1 MAQIRTAFGR
11 TTARWC
17 GDRVAGPGAYDV
29 EWTLEEA
36 VTWGRNARPAS
47 GTGPGVRPGGHCV
60 VLRGR
65 LGLEEDGVAVLHLD
79 DADIPL
85 DVAGPLPE
93 DVDGLWIELFVDRE
107 KIALRPVGTRRAS
120 PDSTRTSVR

>member
-1 MAQIRTAFGR
+1 VLAQIRTAFGR
-11 TTARWC
+11 TAARWC
-17 GDRVAGPGAYDV
+17 GDHAAAPGEYDV
-29 EWTLEEA
+29 EWTLEET

-65 LGLEEDGVAVLHLD
+65 LSLTEDGAAVLRLD

-85 DVAGPLPE
+85 DVAGPLPA
-93 DVDGLWIELFVDRE
+93 DVDGTWVELFVERE
-107 KIALRPVGTRRAS
+107 KIALRPV
-120 PDSTRTSVR
+120 RT